1 MNVAFLSLHN
11 LMIPKPQ
18 DQISL
23 LPLPKK
29 KKKKEKGENKPMKP
43 FFSSL

>member
-1 MNVAFLSLHN
+1 
-11 LMIPKPQ
+11 MIPKHQ
-18 DQISL
+18 EQISL